1 MNLDPTIG
9 VFMDGLIAVL
19 LLATIAT
26 GLFLNRRIERLRKST
41 ADMGTMVG
49 GFDKATARARA
60 GIEGLRNALRDS
72 GEQLQDQIN
81 VARDLRDDLRSLGA
95 AGRADNER
103 PLVAKGMPPKR
114 AKSFATAEPKGMPG
128 SDDYADDERPA
139 RVAQPKGDGRADV
152 RNVARPQ
159 FAQRPQGAAVNRKP
173 AVALAAA
180 AATENAS
187 EVERELRELLRH
199 VR

>member
-41 ADMGTMVG
+41 ADMGSMVG

-60 GIEGLRNALRDS
+60 GIEALRAALRES
-72 GEQLQDQIN
+72 GQQLQDQIN
-81 VARDLRDDLRSLGA
+81 VARDLRDDLRSMGGT
-95 AGRADNER
+95 GRESDR
-103 PLVAKGMPPKR
+103 QILAKGMPPKR
-114 AKSFATAEPKGMPG
+114 AKSMATAEPMGMPG
-128 SDDYADDERPA
+128 GDDANDDRPT
-139 RVAQPKGDGRADV
+139 RVAPAKADMK
-152 RNVARPQ
+152 NVARPQ
-159 FAQRPQGAAVNRKP
+159 FAGRPQGAAVNRK
-173 AVALAAA
+173 AAA
-180 AATENAS
+180 AMTAAATQESS